1 MKPQPPSDDTL
12 SEDFDTPQHFE
23 VGTLSWSDNLR
34 CIPATFRNYAELGV
48 ELHQQHGFVYR
59 QKLPNPALGFV
70 HPRHLYRMLKSNATN
85 YAKSA
90 DYDVLRPVLGGGI
103 FVSDGDLWKRQR
115 RLLAPE
121 FRSAVVPRF
130 LPVISRCVEAIFEE
144 WDKVA
149 DRDLSDDMMRL
160 TIWIVGE
167 TLFHQDFRKESEQI
181 GHALEACLAQA
192 TLLMISMGMLQ
203 PWMPTPGNRKAKAEE
218 ETLNRI
224 VRSLIHH
231 HRENPGPGM
240 LSRILTATDEETG
253 EGMTEQQVVDEVKSL
268 ILAGHETTSL
278 ALSWTFY
285 LLSSHPEVE
294 ARLQAEADRVLGGRA
309 PTAEDMPKLEFTR
322 MVFLE
327 TMRLYPPVPV
337 VTRVAR
343 EADHFDGI
351 DVAAGEKTVINLY
364 ATQRHPAFWSNPEV
378 FDPDRFSP
386 ERAAAIQPYAYLPFL
401 LGRRACLG
409 EHFAMIE
416 GVAALAMIAG
426 RYTMK
431 RLDVDTIGT
440 RPISTLRLDRSLRMR
455 VVRRS

>member
-1 MKPQPPSDDTL
+1 
-12 SEDFDTPQHFE
+12 
-23 VGTLSWSDNLR
+23 
-34 CIPATFRNYAELGV
+34 
-48 ELHQQHGFVYR
+48 
-59 QKLPNPALGFV
+59 
-70 HPRHLYRMLKSNATN
+70 
-85 YAKSA
+85 
-90 DYDVLRPVLGGGI
+90 
-103 FVSDGDLWKRQR
+103 
-115 RLLAPE
+115 
-121 FRSAVVPRF
+121 
-130 LPVISRCVEAIFEE
+130 VEAIFEE
-144 WDKVA
+144 WDRVA

-294 ARLQAEADRVLGGRA
+294 ARLQAESDRVLGGRA

-351 DVAAGEKTVINLY
+351 DIAAGEKTVINLY

-378 FDPDRFSP
+378 FDPDRFSA
-386 ERAAAIQPYAYLPFL
+386 ERAAVIQPYAYLPFL

-431 RLDVDTIGT
+431 RLDADTIGT
-440 RPISTLRLDRSLRMR
+440 RPISTLRLDRPLRMR
-455 VVRRS
+455 VARRS